1 MGEKPFDFQKRLLEI
16 HKPQRR
22 LSWDMQKGE
31 IEITKE
37 WQIVC
42 PENPLLRRVAEDL
55 RNYFCV
61 SMGIS
66 LTLSNTPAPQYGIAY
81 VIDPTLPH
89 DGEYRVE
96 VTGNEVYLVGK
107 TARDAAQASY
117 LLEDLM
123 NLREA
128 PYLPVGTQN
137 RVPKYRTRMVHS
149 GYSLDVFPDEYL
161 ASIAHQG
168 INTILLFVRG
178 VDETSRGH
186 TDFNDMISRAAA
198 WGIDTY
204 AYSYMKSRKHP
215 DDADAE
221 AFYDGLYGD
230 LFRRCPG
237 FKGIIFV
244 GESVEFPSH
253 DERTTMRLRE
263 DNFDKDGR
271 RIITDRPNPGWFPCR
286 DYPDWL
292 ELVKRTIRRERPD
305 ADIVFWTY
313 NWGYQSEHLRLEL
326 IERLPTDISLQATF
340 EMFEDAPRD
349 GVPGRST
356 DYTLYTPIAGKYF
369 LSEAKAAKARGIPLY
384 SMTNTG
390 GLTWDVGTVPFE
402 PAPYQWLMRFDAV
415 NQAHKAFGLVGL
427 MESHHY
433 GFFPSFIS
441 ELAKYCFTAEEPD
454 GEKMLRQLLIRD
466 WGEMHID
473 TVQNAFRAFSDAVNQ
488 LITTNEDQYGPMRIG
503 PSYPLV
509 LYNDID
515 LIIPFG
521 LEAMHGSNKI
531 CFPNYTYPFHCP
543 GMKEKCF
550 GEMRLYK
557 RAAEMLIKG
566 ADALFALIPM
576 LPERKREDAK
586 RTAGIAAFMGRT
598 ALTTYHTKEWYLR
611 KNALLEDPKVDFE
624 ATLCELEEIGKREI
638 ENAKATL
645 PLVDFDSRLGF
656 EPSMSY
662 MCHREALEWKIALQ
676 ERILHEDI
684 AQLRHDG
691 CVKDRNPRHFPRGIW
706 E

>member
-1 MGEKPFDFQKRLLEI
+1 MGERAFDFQKRLLEV
-16 HKPQRR
+16 HKPNRHISFDLQAN
-22 LSWDMQKGE
+22 E
-31 IEITKE
+31 IEVTKN
-37 WQIVC
+37 WKIAS
-42 PENPLLRRVAEDL
+42 PEDPLLKRVSEDL
-55 RNYFCV
+55 RDYFRV
-61 SMGIS
+61 SMGVTLTIS
-66 LTLSNTPAPQYGIAY
+66 NAPASQCGIAY
-81 VIDPTLPH
+81 VIDPSLFH

-96 VTGNEVYLVGK
+96 ITENGIRLIGK
-107 TARDAAQASY
+107 TARAAAQASY

-128 PYLPVGTQN
+128 PYVSIGTEK
-137 RVPKYRTRMVHS
+137 RVPRYKTRMVHS
-149 GYSLDVFPDEYL
+149 GYSLDVFPDAYL

-168 INTILLFVRG
+168 INTILLFTRG
-178 VDETSRGH
+178 VNKTSYGAA
-186 TDFNDMISRAAA
+186 DFNDIITRAAA

-215 DDADAE
+215 SDAEAE

-237 FKGIIFV
+237 FKGIVFV

-263 DNFDKDGR
+263 DNFDRNGK

-286 DYPDWL
+286 DYPEWL

-313 NWGYQSEHLRLEL
+313 NWGYQPEKLRLEL
-326 IERLPTDISLQATF
+326 IEHLPTDISLQATF
-340 EMFEDAPRD
+340 EMFENAPRE

-356 DYTLYTPIAGKYF
+356 DYTLYTPVAGKYF
-369 LSEAKAAKARGIPLY
+369 LSEARAAKEHGIPLY

-402 PAPYQWLMRFDAV
+402 PAPYQWLRRFDAV
-415 NQAHKAFGLVGL
+415 NQAHKEFGLVGL

-433 GFFPSFIS
+433 GFVPSFIS
-441 ELAKYCFTAEEPD
+441 ELAKYCFTVEEPD
-454 GEKMLRQLLIRD
+454 GEAMIERLLVRD
-466 WGEMHID
+466 WGDEHID
-473 TVQNAFRAFSDAVNQ
+473 TVQKTFRAFSDAVNK
-488 LITTNEDQYGPMRIG
+488 LISTNEDQYGPMRIG

-509 LYNDID
+509 LYNDVD

-521 LEAMHGSNKI
+521 LDAMHGSNTI

-543 GMKEKCF
+543 GMKEKML

-557 RAAEMLIKG
+557 TAAEMLIG
-566 ADALFALIPM
+566 GGETLFALIPS
-576 LPERKREDAK
+576 LPENKQAEAK
-586 RTAGIAAFMGRT
+586 RIAGIAAFMGRA

-611 KNALLEDPKVDFE
+611 KNTLLEDKNVDFE
-624 ATLCELEEIGKREI
+624 ETLGELEEICKREI
-638 ENAKATL
+638 ENAKSTL

-676 ERILHEDI
+676 ERILGDDI
-684 AQLRHDG
+684 AQLRRDG
-691 CVKDRNPRHFPRGIW
+691 CVKDRNPKHFPRSIW

>member
-1 MGEKPFDFQKRLLEI
+1 MGEKPFDFQKRLLEV
-16 HKPQRR
+16 HKVQRR
-22 LSWDMQKGE
+22 LSWDLQKNE

-37 WQIVC
+37 WQIVSSSD
-42 PENPLLRRVAEDL
+42 PLLRRVAEDL
-55 RNYFCV
+55 HDYFCASMEV
-61 SMGIS
+61 SLG
-66 LTLSNTPAPQYGIAY
+66 LSNIPVPRCGIVY

-89 DGEYRVE
+89 NGEYRVE
-96 VTGNEVYLVGK
+96 VSENEVRLVGK

-123 NLREA
+123 NLREG
-128 PYLPVGTQN
+128 PYLSVGTQK

-178 VDETSRGH
+178 VDETSWGH
-186 TDFNDMISRAAA
+186 TDFNDIINRAAA

-204 AYSYMKSRKHP
+204 AYSYMKSRRHP

-237 FKGIIFV
+237 FKGIVFV

-286 DYPDWL
+286 DYPEWL

-313 NWGYQSEHLRLEL
+313 NWGYQPRHLRLEL
-326 IERLPTDISLQATF
+326 IEHLPTDISLQATF
-340 EMFEDAPRD
+340 EMFEDAPRE

-369 LSEAKAAKARGIPLY
+369 LSEAKAAKKLGIPLY

-402 PAPYQWLMRFDAV
+402 PAPYQWLRRFDAV
-415 NQAHKAFGLVGL
+415 NQAHKELGLVGL

-441 ELAKYCFTAEEPD
+441 ELATYCFPAEETA
-454 GEKMLRQLLIRD
+454 GKEMIRQLLVRD
-466 WGEMHID
+466 WGETHID
-473 TVQNAFRAFSDAVNQ
+473 TVQNSFRTFSDAVNQ

-509 LYNDID
+509 LYNDAE
-515 LIIPFG
+515 LVIPFG
-521 LEAMHGSNKI
+521 LNAMHGSNKI
-531 CFPNYTYPFHCP
+531 CLPNYTYPFHRP
-543 GMKEKCF
+543 GMKEKYF

-557 RAAEMLIKG
+557 SAAEMLIKG
-566 ADALFALIPM
+566 ADTLFALIPT
-576 LPERKREDAK
+576 LPESKQEEAK
-586 RTAGIAAFMGRT
+586 RTAGVAAFMGR
-598 ALTTYHTKEWYLR
+598 AVLTTYHTKEWYLR
-611 KNALLEDPKVDFE
+611 KNALLEDSKVDFE

-676 ERILHEDI
+676 ERILRDDI
-684 AQLRHDG
+684 AQLRRDG
-691 CVKDRNPRHFPRGIW
+691 CVKDRNPKHFPRGIW